1 MSTVKKDGIV
11 FTKSSKKAKKYKA
24 TFPDGT
30 IVHFGH
36 SSYPQFK
43 DSTGLGLFSHKD
55 HGDPARREN
64 FRKRHGCSQKPKKTA
79 GYLSC
84 KYLW

>member
-1 MSTVKKDGIV
+1 MPTAKKDGVV
-11 FTKSSKKAKKYKA
+11 FSKSAKPAKKYKA

-30 IVHFGH
+30 VVNFGQ
-36 SSYPQFK
+36 SSYPQYK
-43 DSTGLGLFSHKD
+43 DSTGLGLYSHKD
-55 HGDPARREN
+55 HGDLARRDN
-64 FRKRHGCSQKPKKTA
+64 FRKRHNCAQKPKKTA

>member
-1 MSTVKKDGIV
+1 MAKVV
-11 FTKSSKKAKKYKA
+11 FSKSSKKGKKYKA
-24 TFPDGT
+24 TFSDGR
-30 IVHFGH
+30 VVQFGA

-43 DSTGLGLFSHKD
+43 DSTGLGLVSHKD

-64 FRKRHGCSQKPKKTA
+64 FRKRHGCAQKPKQTA